1 MKNCFLSLIAILF
14 ISSVV
19 NAQYRLNKTMYN
31 SKHYAYQRGDPY
43 KPSVAGLTSFL
54 IPGLGQMISGEVGR
68 GAAFLGGFA
77 GGAIMIIVGV
87 NQSFTYTESS
97 PGNLGDLVLVTSLV
111 AIGFIVMIGVDI
123 WSILDAIHVAKVNNL
138 AFRDKTKT
146 GFKVKVSP
154 YIGSFRTETV
164 PVGISLKV
172 HF

>member
-1 MKNCFLSLIAILF
+1 MKNCFLRLIAILF

-19 NAQYRLNKTMYN
+19 NAQYRLNKTIYD
-31 SKHYAYQRGDPY
+31 SKHYTYQRGDPY
-43 KPSVAGLTSFL
+43 IPSVAGLTSFL
-54 IPGLGQMISGEVGR
+54 VPGLEQTISGEVGR

-87 NQSFTYTESS
+87 NQSFTYTESR
-97 PGNLGDLVLVTSLV
+97 PGNEDDLVLVASLV
-111 AIGFIVMIGVDI
+111 AVGFIVMVGVDI

-154 YIGSFRTETV
+154 YIGSFRTETI

-172 HF
+172 QF

>member
-1 MKNCFLSLIAILF
+1 VKNCFLSLIAILF

-31 SKHYAYQRGDPY
+31 SKHYTHQRGDPY

-68 GAAFLGGFA
+68 GASFLGGFA
-77 GGAIMIIVGV
+77 GGAIMIIAGV
-87 NQSFTYTESS
+87 NQSFTHTESS
-97 PGNLGDLVLVTSLV
+97 PGNLGDWFLVVSLV
-111 AIGFIVMIGVDI
+111 GFGFIDMVVVDI
-123 WSILDAIHVAKVNNL
+123 WSVLDAIHVAKVNNL

-154 YIGSFRTETV
+154 YIGSFRTERV

-172 HF
+172 QF